1 MSVAGL
7 GSYTTR
13 QSSQVWIRTLLTVCW
28 LRQVWGGAADAAA
41 GAETGAVAR
50 MHSALIAVVAHLLAR
65 LGGQA
70 LDEAQVCLC
79 ASSFVALARTTRLHI
94 RCRLE
99 DKWM

>member
-1 MSVAGL
+1 MSPIDPNKAF
-7 GSYTTR
+7 R
-13 QSSQVWIRTLLTVCW
+13 LL
-28 LRQVWGGAADAAA
+28 LLQVWGGAADAAA

-79 ASSFVALARTTRLHI
+79 AAPLFAWPLTTCLHM
-94 RCRLE
+94 RCRLVDMPMCGRLLLQVE
-99 DKWM
+99 IC